1 MTARA
6 FVREAPRRLIVP
18 NERAVEA
25 AAAAG
30 ELAET
35 RSSLVRRLLARLA
48 PDVRFARGH
57 EVRVALAQAMVMA
70 AGSDA
75 HLARLSAAGGATW
88 LRTLDSLDR
97 SIGKLRAAAVTPEAL
112 ARVARSKS
120 LAAGRARTLEIAL
133 RALDEQLGRVKLVD
147 QRRAASV
154 LIWALGKTDPLAV
167 RTAVGAP
174 ELLARGLLHW
184 EPVDLAAW
192 RALDE
197 SLLAAAGPG
206 ERGGARI
213 ELPSFVLDP
222 EAKLSAQRERD
233 PLETVFEEIARA
245 LDDAPET
252 VPLES
257 PLGDLRLASDPPA
270 AASEPF
276 GDGARIEL
284 VHASDTDATARVAA
298 DVVRR
303 ALEAGQS
310 VDAVVIALTRS
321 DAALAAALARSC
333 DELQVVASFSP
344 ATGGGEEIEEAPG
357 VVGVAVRTLGC
368 ADRGLPA
375 AEIAELARSAYVDP
389 RLLAP
394 SGERKELSRMAR
406 AFDETPRPT
415 GTTALDSL
423 LGTVRAWHAA
433 RRTRA
438 EEGGRAVT
446 AEELNELAGDEEVT
460 TRLASALLAGMNAR
474 TRVEHVASTRALF
487 AALGFERRVRGALVR
502 RFAEGGSADPH
513 GVVERAE
520 LSARARDA
528 RGWER
533 LVAGVDGY
541 EAALARLGIAHLPAS
556 RETFRHEL
564 AQVITELGRGEAA
577 ARAGTLR
584 VLTLPEV
591 ADEALD
597 HLVVV
602 DVAEGALPSAA
613 PDDPFFPEVLEKD
626 LGKGTAATRPTPP
639 SVRRAVELGAFA
651 VAVARARQTTLV
663 HRATDSSGGALAP
676 APVFAWLARARTTI
690 DRWGSSPIAR
700 NPRSTHEITL
710 KYLHQAEPAAR
721 ARFRPELARRAR
733 VEDEREGFFL
743 DPARTRSEIVGDSTG
758 LFAADGAL
766 YVEAL
771 KAETGA
777 ARALGVSDLE
787 RWAKCR
793 FMGFTSTVLRV
804 RERPR
809 VREQLDPREAG
820 TIIHEA
826 LAAAFRATA
835 PAWSARPR
843 DREALFTAGMSAANE
858 VLTRQAAS
866 GLREIALSRARAS
879 VAQVVQASIDD
890 ERWDFALSEQPF
902 GERSPG
908 SWPALT
914 FRDADGAQVVLR
926 GRLDRLDRAHKNADG
941 SSPQRVL
948 RVVDYKSSADKQATT
963 ALGESALQLPIYAL
977 AALAAVA
984 SSEGSDGG
992 DSGGDARE
1000 VGTAD
1005 AAYLGY
1011 STRERGTSEKKDL
1024 ALAARL
1030 DELLGASGEP
1040 ATVPAVPLIA
1050 RRALDLVNE
1059 GRRGDFLPTLATAPC
1074 ARCVLDGICRKPR
1087 FVVPAS
1093 SDDEAASE

>member
-1 MTARA
+1 VTARA

-25 AAAAG
+25 AAAGG

-112 ARVARSKS
+112 ARVARSRS

-133 RALDEQLGRVKLVD
+133 RALDEQLTRAGLVD

-154 LIWALGKTDPLAV
+154 LIWALGKTDPSAV

-192 RALDE
+192 RTLDE
-197 SLLAAAGPG
+197 VLRAAATDGA
-206 ERGGARI
+206 RGGARV
-213 ELPSFVLDP
+213 ELPSFAFDAD
-222 EAKLSAQRERD
+222 AKLSAQRERD
-233 PLETVFEEIARA
+233 PLEIVFEEIARA

-257 PLGDLRLASDPPA
+257 PLGDLRLAADPPA
-270 AASEPF
+270 EASSP
-276 GDGARIEL
+276 RIEL

-303 ALEAGQS
+303 ALEEGQS

-344 ATGGGEEIEEAPG
+344 ATGGGEEIEDAPG
-357 VVGVAVRTLGC
+357 VVGVAMRALGC

-415 GTTALDSL
+415 GSTALASL

-438 EEGGRAVT
+438 EEGGRGVT
-446 AEELNELAGDEEVT
+446 AEELAELAGDEEVT
-460 TRLASALLAGMNAR
+460 TRLASALLAGTDAR
-474 TRVEHVASTRALF
+474 TRVEHVASTRTLF

-502 RFAEGGSADPH
+502 RFADGGAADPR

-520 LSARARDA
+520 LAARARDA

-533 LVAGVDGY
+533 LLAGVDGY

-584 VLTLPEV
+584 VLTLHEV

-597 HLVVV
+597 HLIVV
-602 DVAEGALPSAA
+602 DVAEGALPSATA
-613 PDDPFFPEVLEKD
+613 DDPFFPEVLEKD
-626 LGKGTAATRPTPP
+626 LGKGTVATRPTPP

-663 HRATDSSGGALAP
+663 HRGTDASGAALAP
-676 APVFAWLARARTTI
+676 APVFAWLARTRATI
-690 DRWGSSPIAR
+690 ERWGSSPIAR
-700 NPRSTHEITL
+700 NPRSAHEITL
-710 KYLHQAEPAAR
+710 KYLHQAEPGAR
-721 ARFRPELARRAR
+721 ALFRPELARRAR

-743 DPARTRSEIVGDSTG
+743 DPARTRSEIVGDSSG
-758 LFAADGAL
+758 IFARGGELF
-766 YVEAL
+766 VEAL
-771 KAETGA
+771 EAETGA
-777 ARALGVSDLE
+777 TRAIGVSDLE
-787 RWAKCR
+787 RWAKCH

-843 DREALFTAGMSAANE
+843 DREALFDRAMSAANE

-879 VAQVVQASIDD
+879 VAQVVNASIDD
-890 ERWDFALSEQPF
+890 ERWDFALAEQPF

-914 FRDADGAQVVLR
+914 FRDADGAQVILR
-926 GRLDRLDRAHKNADG
+926 GRLDRLDRAHRNADG
-941 SSPQRVL
+941 SSPARIL

-977 AALAAVA
+977 AALAAV
-984 SSEGSDGG
+984 GDGA
-992 DSGGDARE
+992 GGGQGGA
-1000 VGTAD
+1000 AD

-1030 DELLGASGEP
+1030 DELLDASGDT
-1040 ATVPAVPLIA
+1040 ATVPQIA

-1059 GRRGDFLPTLATAPC
+1059 GRRGDFLPTLTTAPC
-1074 ARCVLDGICRKPR
+1074 ARCALDGICRKPR
-1087 FVVPAS
+1087 FVVPAD
-1093 SDDEAASE
+1093 SDEEASPE